1 MEFLIIDI
9 AATIALLLGHF
20 AMLVWNRMSRGV
32 RNATAPRAV
41 DYPTLLKKAH
51 SLEGSRVSRRLA

>member
-20 AMLVWNRMSRGV
+20 AVVVWNRMSR
-32 RNATAPRAV
+32 T
-41 DYPTLLKKAH
+41 T
-51 SLEGSRVSRRLA
+51 